1 VKSFKLNTDLVPK
14 GDQPAAIAELV
25 EGVEGGR
32 GHQVLLGATGT
43 GKTFT
48 MAHVIEQTQRP
59 TLVLAH
65 NKILAAQLFG
75 EFKELFPDNAV
86 EYFVS
91 YYDYYQPEAYVPS
104 SDTFIEKD
112 SQINDR
118 IDRLRLAATRSLLSR
133 RDVIIVS
140 SVSCIF
146 GLGSAEAYY
155 DMIVTLEPGKE
166 ADRDAVL
173 RKLVE
178 IQYDRRDMDFHR
190 GTFRVRGDVVEVFP
204 AYEDSEAI
212 RIEFWGDTVEKISSI
227 DPLRGNTID
236 ELDRVTIFPATHYV
250 TPEEQ
255 MGRAIKTIRDELLGT
270 LVQLRDEGRLL
281 EAQRLEQ
288 RTLYDLES
296 IEELGHCSGIE
307 NYSRHLTGRAPG
319 EPPPTLLE
327 YFPDD
332 FLMFIDES
340 HVTVPQIGAM
350 FKGDRA
356 RKTTLV
362 EYGFRLPSALDNR
375 PLNFDEFNDNVHQ
388 LVYVSATPGDYE
400 LEQTEGVVVEQV
412 IRPTGLVDPVVEI
425 RPATDQVDDLLA
437 EIRRVVADGER
448 VLVTTLTKRMAED
461 LTEYYEELDVRVRYM
476 HADTDTLERVEILR
490 DLRSGEFDV
499 LVGINLL
506 REGLDIPEVS
516 LVAILDADQEGFLRA
531 TRSLIQTFGR
541 AARNVNGR
549 VVLYAD
555 RITRSMKAA
564 MDETERRRVRQ
575 LAYNDEHG
583 ITPETIR
590 KDIQDIMSSI
600 YEADYLSIPTSTVP
614 DDPNADVA
622 PEDVPRVLDEL
633 GKRMT
638 QLAAD
643 LKYEE
648 AAEVRDRILELEQR
662 HLGIPAAGDDAKRSP
677 KAASKTLKKA
687 TSRSRV
693 QRKKQRRR

>member
-1 VKSFKLNTDLVPK
+1 MVPK
-14 GDQPAAIAELV
+14 GDQPSAIAELV
-25 EGVEGGR
+25 QGIEGGR
-32 GHQVLLGATGT
+32 EHQVLLGATGT

-48 MAHVIEQTQRP
+48 MAHVIEKTQRP

-65 NKILAAQLFG
+65 NKILAAQLYG

-155 DMIVTLEPGKE
+155 GMIVSLERGKE

-227 DPLRGNTID
+227 DPLRGTTIE
-236 ELDRVTIFPATHYV
+236 ELDLVTIFPATHYV

-255 MGRAIKTIRDELLGT
+255 MAGAIKTIRDELLAT
-270 LVQLRDEGRLL
+270 LVKLNEEGRLL

-296 IEELGHCSGIE
+296 IEELGRCNGIE
-307 NYSRHLTGRAPG
+307 NYSRHLTGREPG
-319 EPPPTLLE
+319 QPPPTLLE

-340 HVTVPQIGAM
+340 HATVPQIGAM

-356 RKTTLV
+356 RKTTLI

-375 PLNFDEFNDNVHQ
+375 PLNFEEFNESVHQ
-388 LVYVSATPGDYE
+388 LIYVSATPGDYE
-400 LEQTEGVVVEQV
+400 FQLVEGVVAEQV

-437 EIRRVVADGER
+437 EIRLVVDAGER
-448 VLVTTLTKRMAED
+448 VLVTTMTKRMAED

-516 LVAILDADQEGFLRA
+516 RVAILDADQEGFLRSA
-531 TRSLIQTFGR
+531 RSLIQTFGR

-549 VVLYAD
+549 VILYAD
-555 RITRSMKAA
+555 RITRSMKTA
-564 MDETERRRVRQ
+564 MEETERRRELQ
-575 LAYNDEHG
+575 LAYNVEHG

-590 KDIQDIMSSI
+590 KDIQDIMSSL
-600 YEADYLSIPTSTVP
+600 YEADYLPIPISKIP
-614 DDPNADVA
+614 DDPDADIA
-622 PEDVPRVLDEL
+622 PEDLPRVLDEL
-633 GKRMT
+633 GSRMT
-638 QLAAD
+638 RLAAD
-643 LKYEE
+643 LQYEE

-662 HLGIPAAGDDAKRSP
+662 HLGILPAGDAAKTSP
-677 KAASKTLKKA
+677 KASSKTLKKA
-687 TSRSRV
+687 SGRSRAR
-693 QRKKQRRR
+693 RKKQRRH